1 VTQIITKAAAAAA
14 AAESATPDA
23 VCGVAH
29 SDATG
34 RRE

>member
-1 VTQIITKAAAAAA
+1 VTQIITKAAAA